1 MKRAPLWLSKEA
13 RRWFNETL
21 KAYELEEHHVQMVL
35 QAAQALYRL
44 TAARE
49 AIQEHGLLVQ
59 TEAGTLK
66 ANPATGIERDQS
78 VLFCRICRELGLD
91 VETTNGEQYPRLP
104 RQFGEYIRK
113 AQ

>member
-1 MKRAPLWLSKEA
+1 MWLSKEA
-13 RRWFNETL
+13 RRWMNAILRT
-21 KAYELEEHHVQMVL
+21 YELEEHHIQMVL
-35 QAAQALYRL
+35 QAAQALDRL
-44 TAARE
+44 AEARE
-49 AIQEHGLLVQ
+49 AIREHGLLVQ

-66 ANPATGIERDQS
+66 ANPATQIERDQA
-78 VLFCRICRELGLD
+78 VLFQRACRELGLD